1 MATPTNL
8 PATFV
13 AGDVLTAAQQNNLR
27 GAFRT
32 LQVVAA
38 SYDVQTGS
46 ASATYVTTGLSATL
60 TPQASTNNVLINF
73 SIPIGLDTSATN
85 ICGIRLVQTVGGVTT
100 TIKTWDYAYGSGNGS
115 VSTYSNFSN
124 TVLVATGTT
133 GARTYTVQF
142 ARAQGAGNAYVQAAG
157 QSSNIILQEISA

>member
-8 PATFV
+8 PAAAV
-13 AGDVLTAAQQNNLR
+13 AGTVLTASYVNNLR

-32 LQVVAA
+32 LQIVAA
-38 SYDVQTGS
+38 SYNVQTGS
-46 ASATYVTTGLSATL
+46 ASATYVTSGLTATL

-73 SIPIGLDTSATN
+73 SIPIGLDISATN

-100 TIKTWDYAYGSGNGS
+100 TIQTWDYAYGSGNGS

-124 TVLVATGTT
+124 TVLVSTGTT
-133 GARTYTVQF
+133 SARTYTVQF
-142 ARAQGAGNAYVQAAG
+142 ARTAGAGNAYVQAAG
-157 QSSNIILQEISA
+157 QTSNIILQEISA